1 MRPYQKSINMYSN
14 FIHSTIS
21 QEQILEITAAIDRI
35 NAQLP
40 TLVSL
45 TNEELSSLPKVS
57 MKNIDFI
64 HEVLDFADT
73 YPDLVPSHI
82 DVQEI
87 RKDLGLIESISKILK
102 PMKQLVKKLEDSALL
117 AGSEAYIPSLAIYNS
132 VKAGTAR
139 SRSHHMTIR

>member
-1 MRPYQKSINMYSN
+1 MYSN
-14 FIHSTIS
+14 FISSTIS
-21 QEQILEITAAIDRI
+21 QDRI
-35 NAQLP
+35 NAKLP

-82 DVQEI
+82 DVLEI
-87 RKDLGLIESISKILK
+87 RKDLRLIESISKILK

-132 VKAGTAR
+132 VIAGTTR
-139 SRSHHMTIR
+139 SRTHQMTIH

>member
-1 MRPYQKSINMYSN
+1 MYSN
-14 FIHSTIS
+14 FISSTIS
-21 QEQILEITAAIDRI
+21 QDQINEIIGAIDRI
-35 NAQLP
+35 NAKLP

-87 RKDLGLIESISKILK
+87 RKDLRLIESISKILK

-139 SRSHHMTIR
+139 SKTHHMTIH

>member
-1 MRPYQKSINMYSN
+1 MYSN
-14 FIHSTIS
+14 LISTSIS
-21 QEQILEITAAIDRI
+21 QEQINEIIAAIDRI
-35 NAQLP
+35 NAKLP

-57 MKNIDFI
+57 YKNIDFI
-64 HEVLDFADT
+64 HEVLDFVDT
-73 YPDLVPSHI
+73 YPDLVPPDI

-87 RKDLGLIESISKILK
+87 RKDVLLIESLTKILI
-102 PMKQLVKKLEDSALL
+102 PMKKLVKKLEDSALL

-139 SRSHHMTIR
+139 SRTPQVIIH

>member
-1 MRPYQKSINMYSN
+1 MYSN
-14 FIHSTIS
+14 FISSTIS
-21 QEQILEITAAIDRI
+21 QDQINEIIGAIDRI
-35 NAQLP
+35 NAKLP

-82 DVQEI
+82 DLQEI
-87 RKDLGLIESISKILK
+87 RKDLRLIESISKILK

-139 SRSHHMTIR
+139 SRTHHMTIH